1 MRPAI
6 RYPTLAVILAV
17 VLQVQSYGV
26 ATALTLAFWV
36 ILGGH
41 RTLYLIYHTLD
52 RDLRTAYRFVHLLRV
67 NLKAKWR
74 DQTVGD
80 LFLKT
85 AARVPEKTMMVLCHD
100 NGEDKMT
107 FRECRELACQV
118 ARYFQKQGYKKG
130 DVVGL
135 VMENRIDYCCYWI
148 GLSMIGVIPAL
159 INSNLRQQ
167 SLLHTLTVAKCK
179 AVLFSAE
186 LCQAIDEIRPK
197 LPPAMDQFSVDAQS
211 IEGAVNLREF
221 LSDMSK
227 EPLKEKVAG
236 YNDPLIYIYTS
247 GTTGLPKAAI
257 LKHSRFMFAV
267 YALFCMTGLFESDN
281 IYSPLPMYHTAAG
294 AMVTGNAMCEG
305 PTMVTRKKFSA
316 SQFWKDCAQQ
326 KVTCAQ
332 YIGEIARYL
341 YATPESPYEKQHSI
355 RMMFGNG
362 LRPQIWQQFVD
373 RFKIGQIC
381 EFYGSTEGNCSVG
394 NFSNKVGAVGFI
406 SVLFPFLLPLGI
418 VKVDEDTGEPL
429 RGSDGLAIPCAY
441 GEAGELVGR
450 IDRGHPVRDYHGYA
464 DDSSTN
470 KKIMKDVWNKGDMCF
485 RSGDIL
491 VMDELGWLYFKDRA
505 GDTFRW
511 KGENVSTMEVE
522 ATISQVIGLRDCVV
536 YGVEVPGAE
545 GRAGMAAIPD
555 PERKVDVSKMYN
567 GMVDKLPSY
576 ARPIFL
582 RFVDEIDLTAT
593 FKLKKRDL
601 QKEGFNPELVKDKL
615 FMMDSKSRT
624 YLPLTKEMYNNI
636 VNGNTRF

>member
-1 MRPAI
+1 
-6 RYPTLAVILAV
+6 
-17 VLQVQSYGV
+17 
-26 ATALTLAFWV
+26 
-36 ILGGH
+36 
-41 RTLYLIYHTLD
+41 
-52 RDLRTAYRFVHLLRV
+52 V
-67 NLKAKWR
+67 N
-74 DQTVGD
+74 
-80 LFLKT
+80 
-85 AARVPEKTMMVLCHD
+85 
-100 NGEDKMT
+100 
-107 FRECRELACQV
+107 
-118 ARYFQKQGYKKG
+118 
-130 DVVGL
+130 
-135 VMENRIDYCCYWI
+135 ME
-148 GLSMIGVIPAL
+148 GTTS
-159 INSNLRQQ
+159 
-167 SLLHTLTVAKCK
+167 
-179 AVLFSAE
+179 
-186 LCQAIDEIRPK
+186 
-197 LPPAMDQFSVDAQS
+197 LPPA
-211 IEGAVNLREF
+211 IK
-221 LSDMSK
+221 DMSK
-227 EPLKEKVAG
+227 EPLTEKIVG
-236 YNDPLIYIYTS
+236 YSDPLIYIYTS

-257 LKHSRFMFAV
+257 LKHSRFLFAV
-267 YALFCMTGLFESDN
+267 YALFCMTELSESDN
-281 IYSPLPMYHTAAG
+281 LYSPLPMYHTAAG

-316 SQFWKDCAQQ
+316 KAFWKDCAEQ

-341 YATPESPYEKQHSI
+341 YSTPESPYEKQHSV

-373 RFKIGQIC
+373 RFRIPQIC

-394 NFSNKVGAVGFI
+394 NFSNKVGAVGFV

-429 RGSDGLAIPCAY
+429 RGDDGLAIPCEY
-441 GEAGELVGR
+441 GEPGELVGR
-450 IDRGHPVRDYHGYA
+450 IDKGHPVRDYHGYA
-464 DDSSTN
+464 DDSSTK

-555 PERKVDVSKMYN
+555 PERKVDVEKMFA
-567 GMVDKLPSY
+567 GMTDKLPSY

-601 QKEGFNPELVKDKL
+601 QRDGFNPETIKDKL
-615 FMMDSKSRT
+615 YMMDNKAQT
-624 YLPLTKEMYNNI
+624 YLPLTQEMYNNI

>member
-1 MRPAI
+1 MKALVK
-6 RYPTLAVILAV
+6 YGILAA
-17 VLQVQSYGV
+17 VLATLLQTFSCSLALGV
-26 ATALTLAFWV
+26 TLILWYL
-36 ILGGH
+36 LGGKY
-41 RTLYLIYHTLD
+41 TLYLTYHTLE
-52 RDLRTAYRFVHLLRV
+52 RDGRTAARFIHLLWV
-67 NLKAKWR
+67 NLNAKWR
-74 DQTVGD
+74 NQSVGD

-85 AARVPEKTMMVLCHD
+85 AARIPDKTMMILCHE
-100 NGEDKMT
+100 NGDDKMT
-107 FRECRELACQV
+107 FKECKEMACQV
-118 ARYFQKQGYKKG
+118 ANYFLQQGYKKG
-130 DVVGL
+130 DVVGI

-148 GLSMIGVIPAL
+148 GLSMIGVVPAL
-159 INSNLRQQ
+159 VNSNLRQQ
-167 SLLHTLTVAKCK
+167 SLLHTLTVAKCR
-179 AVLFSAE
+179 AVIFSSE
-186 LCQAIDEIRPK
+186 LAQAISEIQPK
-197 LPPAMDQFSVDAQS
+197 LTDGMGVFSVDKTPL
-211 IEGAVNLREF
+211 EGVESLPNVLKNI
-221 LSDMSK
+221 STDVI
-227 EPLKEKVAG
+227 KEKYAG

-257 LKHSRFMFAV
+257 LKHSRFLFAV
-267 YALFCMTGLFESDN
+267 YALFTMTLVRETDN

-294 AMVTGNAMCEG
+294 AMITGNAMCEG
-305 PTMVTRKKFSA
+305 ITMVTRKKFSA
-316 SQFWKDCAQQ
+316 SQFWKDCIKH

-373 RFKIGQIC
+373 RFKIKQVC

-406 SVLFPFLLPLGI
+406 SRLFPFLLPLGI
-418 VKVDEDTGEPL
+418 IKVDEDTGEPL

-441 GEAGELVGR
+441 GEPGELVGR
-450 IDRGHPVRDYHGYA
+450 IDKGHPVRDYHGYA
-464 DDSSTN
+464 DDSST
-470 KKIMKDVWNKGDMCF
+470 KKKVMKDVWKKGDMCF

-522 ATISQVIGLRDCVV
+522 ATVSQVIGLRDCVV
-536 YGVEVPGAE
+536 YGVEIPGTE

-555 PERKVDVSKMYN
+555 PERKVDVEKMYA
-567 GMVDKLPSY
+567 GMADKLPAY

-601 QKEGFNPELVKDKL
+601 QREGFNPEKVTDQL
-615 FMMDSKSRT
+615 FMMDSKNKT
-624 YLPLTKEMYNNI
+624 YSPLTQEQYNNI

>member
-1 MRPAI
+1 MKAI
-6 RYPTLAVILAV
+6 VKYGILAAALAILLQTLSLSLALSATL
-17 VLQVQSYGV
+17 VLWY
-26 ATALTLAFWV
+26 F
-36 ILGGH
+36 LGGK
-41 RTLYLIYHTLD
+41 RTLYLIYHTLE
-52 RDLRTAYRFVHLLRV
+52 RDGRTAVRFVHLLWV
-67 NLKAKWR
+67 NLNAKWR
-74 DQTVGD
+74 NQSVGD

-85 AARVPEKTMMVLCHD
+85 AARVPDKTMMVLCHEK
-100 NGEDKMT
+100 GEDKMT
-107 FRECRELACQV
+107 FRECRDLACQV
-118 ARYFQKQGYKKG
+118 ARYFQQQGYKKG

-159 INSNLRQQ
+159 VNSNLRQQ
-167 SLLHTLTVAKCK
+167 SLLHTLTVAKCRG
-179 AVLFSAE
+179 VIFSSE
-186 LCQAIDEIRPK
+186 LCQAIGEIRTNLSK
-197 LPPAMDQFSVDAQS
+197 MDLFTVDKVEM
-211 IEGAVNLREF
+211 EGAACLPLVVK
-221 LSDMSK
+221 DMSK
-227 EPLKEKVAG
+227 KPLTEKFVG

-257 LKHSRFMFAV
+257 LKNSRFFFAV
-267 YALFCMTGLFESDN
+267 YALFCMTKLHESDN
-281 IYSPLPMYHTAAG
+281 LYSPLPMYHTAAG
-294 AMVTGNAMCEG
+294 AMVTGNAMCTG
-305 PTMVTRKKFSA
+305 LTMVTRKKFSA
-316 SQFWKDCAQQ
+316 KAFWKDCTEQ

-341 YATPESPYEKQHSI
+341 YATPESPYEKQHSV

-373 RFKIGQIC
+373 RFNIPQIC

-441 GEAGELVGR
+441 GEPGELVGR
-450 IDRGHPVRDYHGYA
+450 IDKGHPVRDYHGYA
-464 DDSSTN
+464 DDSSTK

-545 GRAGMAAIPD
+545 GRAGMATIPD
-555 PERKVDVSKMYN
+555 PERKVDVAKMFA
-567 GMVDKLPSY
+567 GMTDKLPSY

-601 QKEGFNPELVKDKL
+601 QRDGFNPETVKDKL
-615 FMMDSKSRT
+615 YMMDNKAKT
-624 YLPLTKEMYNNI
+624 YVPLTQEMYNNI

>member
-17 VLQVQSYGV
+17 VLQVQSYEV

-52 RDLRTAYRFVHLLRV
+52 RDLRTAIRFVHLLRV

-186 LCQAIDEIRPK
+186 LCQAVLELGASVNIPLYCCDKQESSEVAS
-197 LPPAMDQFSVDAQS
+197 LPIELSS
-211 IEGAVNLREF
+211 I
-221 LSDMSK
+221 SS
-227 EPLKEKVAG
+227 EPFEEKHAG
-236 YNDPLIYIYTS
+236 YNSALFYIYTS
-247 GTTGLPKAAI
+247 GTTGLPKPAI
-257 LKHSRFMFAV
+257 IKHSRYLFAS
-267 YALFCMTGLFESDN
+267 YCLFCMGIVSERDVL
-281 IYSPLPMYHTAAG
+281 YSVLPMYHSAG
-294 AMVTGNAMCEG
+294 AAVCQGNTLTEG
-305 PTMVTRKKFSA
+305 LTMVTRKKLSA
-316 SQFWKDCAQQ
+316 NKFWEDCVRN

-555 PERKVDVSKMYN
+555 PERKVDVSKMYK